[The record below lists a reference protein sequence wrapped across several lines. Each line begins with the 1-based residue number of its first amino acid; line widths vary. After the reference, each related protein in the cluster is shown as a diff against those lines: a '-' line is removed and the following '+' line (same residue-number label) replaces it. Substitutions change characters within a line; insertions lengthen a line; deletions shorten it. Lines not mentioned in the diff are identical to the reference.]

1 MRTDEELKEIAKDF
15 HAGKIFS
22 DRHCQSLDEVRS
34 SFLVLLFMDPE
45 KIKDLEKK
53 EIDFI
58 FQYLEQAERR
68 SVNGR
73 PIFLSMQCLTK
84 AETAKMFE
92 YYEKIKAAMAAI

>member
-1 MRTDEELKEIAKDF
+1 MRTDEELKEIAKDL

-22 DRHCQSLDEVRS
+22 DRHCQSIEELRG
-34 SFLVLLFMDPE
+34 SFMILFFMGPE
-45 KIKDLEKK
+45 ETKDLEKK

-58 FQYLEQAERR
+58 FEYLEKAERR

-84 AETAKMFE
+84 VEAAKMFE
-92 YYEKIKAAMAAI
+92 YYEKIKAALAAI